1 MQVFFAQRQEL
12 APTIWQYNFT
22 SQQPVDFVAGQYVD
36 VRLPVSGDPRGPSR
50 TFTLI
55 SLPGESMLSFIV
67 KILDPH
73 SLYKSALSELASG
86 AMVTVGES
94 MGDLVLPKDP
104 RQPLIFV
111 AGGIG
116 IASYASVLKQLTASK
131 EIRSISLFYSLRDS
145 KELILSD
152 LIDGYSFQ
160 TKQIIVAPEQLSA
173 AQVKKNVPEGALVY
187 ISGSQNFVEVLRTD
201 LEALG
206 VPRAQIVFDYYDG
219 YAEL

>member
-1 MQVFFAQRQEL
+1 
-12 APTIWQYNFT
+12 
-22 SQQPVDFVAGQYVD
+22 
-36 VRLPVSGDPRGPSR
+36 
-50 TFTLI
+50 
-55 SLPGESMLSFIV
+55 MLSFIV